1 MFFFLLKKYFNRYFK
16 LKLLK
21 NGSGPKWLNLSTR
34 PFLLATYL
42 KKPNLNTDLNN
53 LKIIEL
59 EKAISFRE
67 SSIKE
72 LEKERD
78 ILNVQIKSL
87 DELKTKKTELETTLK
102 SISDERNDLKNQNIK
117 LNNEEEKRKL
127 DSKKEIEALI
137 TLKQSAED
145 EKQALNNIR
154 VREKEEEFEKM
165 KSQWVKH
172 EKDVENYLKEIC
184 RNYVIKYVGQE
195 EFPHPRNKPDNSIEI
210 MDQLIVFDAKSPSN
224 NNLDNFPK
232 YIKDQT
238 ENLKKYAKHDDVK
251 NDLFLVIPSN
261 TLHVID
267 QFSYKI
273 GEYNVFIVTKDAL
286 EPIILSLKKIEEY
299 EFVDKLSPEER
310 DNVCSVIGKFAHTTK
325 RRIQIDNFFQ
335 REFLNTLDKAK
346 KLPREILESV
356 IEFENAEKLNP
367 PIEKRN
373 KKTIFTKDLKD
384 QVDDIEKDM
393 EMRNISKIK
402 TSITFNKND
411 NNKLV
416 D

>member
-1 MFFFLLKKYFNRYFK
+1 MAGFILL
-16 LKLLK
+16 
-21 NGSGPKWLNLSTR
+21 
-34 PFLLATYL
+34 YL
-42 KKPNLNTDLNN
+42 KKPNLNIDQNN
-53 LKIIEL
+53 LRIIEL
-59 EKAISFRE
+59 EKTLTANE
-67 SSIKE
+67 LSIKE

-78 ILNVQIKSL
+78 ILNIQIKSL
-87 DELKTKKTELETTLK
+87 DEVKTKKTELETILR

-117 LNNEEEKRKL
+117 LNSEEEKRKL

-145 EKQALNNIR
+145 EKQALNSIR

-165 KSQWVKH
+165 KSQWIKH

-224 NNLDNFPK
+224 NNLENFPK

-261 TLHVID
+261 TLHVIN
-267 QFSYKI
+267 QFSYRI
-273 GEYNVFIVTKDAL
+273 GDYNVFVITKDAL

-310 DNVCSVIGKFAHTTK
+310 DNVCSIIGKFAHTTK

-335 REFLNTLDKAK
+335 REFLSTLDKAK

-367 PIEKRN
+367 PIEKR
-373 KKTIFTKDLKD
+373 KKTILTKDLKD
-384 QVDDIEKDM
+384 QVDEIEKDM
-393 EMRNISKIK
+393 ETRNIPKIQ

>member
-1 MFFFLLKKYFNRYFK
+1 MEYIILAVILFGFVLL
-16 LKLLK
+16 
-21 NGSGPKWLNLSTR
+21 
-34 PFLLATYL
+34 YL
-42 KKPNLNTDLNN
+42 KKPNLNIDQNN
-53 LKIIEL
+53 LRIIEL
-59 EKAISFRE
+59 EKNLSFKE

-72 LEKERD
+72 LERKRD
-78 ILNVQIKSL
+78 LLNVQLKSF
-87 DELKTKKTELETTLK
+87 DELKTKNTELETSLR
-102 SISDERNDLKNQNIK
+102 SISEERNDLKNINTK
-117 LNNEEEKRKL
+117 LSNEEEKRVL

-145 EKQALNNIR
+145 EKQANNNLR
-154 VREKEEEFEKM
+154 VREKEEEFDKM

-184 RNYVIKYVGQE
+184 RNYIIKYVGQE

-261 TLHVID
+261 TLNVID

-335 REFLNTLDKAK
+335 REFLSTLDKAK

-356 IEFENAEKLNP
+356 IEFENADKLNP
-367 PIEKRN
+367 PIEKR

-393 EMRNISKIK
+393 EIRNIPKIQ
-402 TSITFNKND
+402 SGITFNNNDDKNQ
-411 NNKLV
+411 LV
-416 D
+416 N

>member
-1 MFFFLLKKYFNRYFK
+1 MEYVILLVIMAGFI
-16 LKLLK
+16 LL
-21 NGSGPKWLNLSTR
+21 
-34 PFLLATYL
+34 YL
-42 KKPNLNTDLNN
+42 KKPNLNIDQNSLR
-53 LKIIEL
+53 IIEL
-59 EKAISFRE
+59 EKTLTSKEF
-67 SSIKE
+67 SIKE

-78 ILNVQIKSL
+78 ILNIQIKSL
-87 DELKTKKTELETTLK
+87 DELKTKKTELETTLR
-102 SISDERNDLKNQNIK
+102 SISDERNDLKNKNIK
-117 LNNEEEKRKL
+117 LNNEEEKRIL

-145 EKQALNNIR
+145 EKQALNNLR
-154 VREKEEEFEKM
+154 VQEEKEAFEQM

-184 RNYVIKYVGQE
+184 RNYIIKYVGQE

-335 REFLNTLDKAK
+335 REFLSTLDKAK

-367 PIEKRN
+367 PIEKR

-393 EMRNISKIK
+393 ETHNIPKIQ
-402 TSITFNKND
+402 TTITFNKD
-411 NNKLV
+411 NKNKLV

>member
-1 MFFFLLKKYFNRYFK
+1 MTGFILL
-16 LKLLK
+16 
-21 NGSGPKWLNLSTR
+21 
-34 PFLLATYL
+34 YL
-42 KKPNLNTDLNN
+42 KKPNLNIDQNN
-53 LKIIEL
+53 LRIIEL
-59 EKAISFRE
+59 EKTLTANE
-67 SSIKE
+67 LSIKE

-78 ILNVQIKSL
+78 ILNIQIKSL
-87 DELKTKKTELETTLK
+87 DEVKTKKTELETILR

-117 LNNEEEKRKL
+117 LNSEEEKRKL

-145 EKQALNNIR
+145 EKQALNSIR

-165 KSQWVKH
+165 KSQWIKH

-224 NNLDNFPK
+224 NNLENFPK

-261 TLHVID
+261 TLHVIN
-267 QFSYKI
+267 QFSYRI
-273 GEYNVFIVTKDAL
+273 GDYNVFVITKDAL

-310 DNVCSVIGKFAHTTK
+310 DNVCSIIGKFAHTTK

-335 REFLNTLDKAK
+335 REFLSTLDKAK

-367 PIEKRN
+367 PIEKR
-373 KKTIFTKDLKD
+373 KKTILTKDLKD
-384 QVDDIEKDM
+384 QVDEIEKDM
-393 EMRNISKIK
+393 ETRNIPKIQ

>member
-1 MFFFLLKKYFNRYFK
+1 MEFIILVVILAGFALL
-16 LKLLK
+16 
-21 NGSGPKWLNLSTR
+21 
-34 PFLLATYL
+34 YL
-42 KKPNLNTDLNN
+42 KKPNLNIDKNN
-53 LKIIEL
+53 SRIIEL
-59 EKAISFRE
+59 EKNLSFKE

-72 LEKERD
+72 LEKEKD
-78 ILNVQIKSL
+78 ILNVQIKFL
-87 DELKTKKTELETTLK
+87 DELKTKKTELETSLK
-102 SISDERNDLKNQNIK
+102 SVSDERNDLKNQNIK
-117 LNNEEEKRKL
+117 LNNDEEKRIL

-137 TLKQSAED
+137 TLRRSAED
-145 EKQALNNIR
+145 EKQSLNTLR
-154 VREKEEEFEKM
+154 VQEKEDEFEEM

-184 RNYVIKYVGQE
+184 RNYIIKYVGQE

-261 TLHVID
+261 TLNVID

-273 GEYNVFIVTKDAL
+273 GDYNVFIVTKDAL

-335 REFLNTLDKAK
+335 REFLSTLDKAK

-367 PIEKRN
+367 PIEKR

-393 EMRNISKIK
+393 EIRNIPKIQ
-402 TSITFNKND
+402 TSITFNKD
-411 NNKLV
+411 ETNKLG

>member
-1 MFFFLLKKYFNRYFK
+1 MEYIILAVITIGFVLL
-16 LKLLK
+16 
-21 NGSGPKWLNLSTR
+21 
-34 PFLLATYL
+34 YL
-42 KKPNLNTDLNN
+42 KKPNLNIDQNN
-53 LKIIEL
+53 SRIIEL
-59 EKAISFRE
+59 EKNLSFKE

-72 LEKERD
+72 LERQRD
-78 ILNVQIKSL
+78 LLNVQLKSF
-87 DELKTKKTELETTLK
+87 DELKTKNTELETSLK
-102 SISDERNDLKNQNIK
+102 SVSEERNELKNINTK
-117 LNNEEEKRKL
+117 LSNQEEKRVL

-137 TLKQSAED
+137 TLKQSTED
-145 EKQALNNIR
+145 EKQANNNLR

-224 NNLDNFPK
+224 NNLENFPK

-238 ENLKKYAKHDDVK
+238 ENLKKYAKYDNVK

-261 TLHVID
+261 TLNVID

-335 REFLNTLDKAK
+335 REFLSTLDKAK

-367 PIEKRN
+367 PIEKR

-384 QVDDIEKDM
+384 QVNDIEKDM
-393 EMRNISKIK
+393 EMRNIPKIQ
-402 TSITFNKND
+402 SGITFNNMMMIRIS
-411 NNKLV
+411 
-416 D
+416 

>member
-1 MFFFLLKKYFNRYFK
+1 MEYIILAVIMIGFVLL
-16 LKLLK
+16 
-21 NGSGPKWLNLSTR
+21 
-34 PFLLATYL
+34 YL
-42 KKPNLNTDLNN
+42 KKSNLNIDQNN
-53 LKIIEL
+53 SRIIEL
-59 EKAISFRE
+59 EKNLSFKE

-72 LEKERD
+72 LERQRD
-78 ILNVQIKSL
+78 LLNVQLKSF
-87 DELKTKKTELETTLK
+87 DELKTKNTELETSLK
-102 SISDERNDLKNQNIK
+102 SVSEQRNELKNINTK
-117 LNNEEEKRKL
+117 LSNQEEKRVL

-137 TLKQSAED
+137 TLKQSTED
-145 EKQALNNIR
+145 EKQANNNLR

-224 NNLDNFPK
+224 NNLENFPK

-238 ENLKKYAKHDDVK
+238 ENLKKYAKYDNVK

-261 TLHVID
+261 TLNVID

-335 REFLNTLDKAK
+335 REFLSTLDKAK

-367 PIEKRN
+367 PIEKR

-384 QVDDIEKDM
+384 QVNDIEKDM
-393 EMRNISKIK
+393 EMRNIPKIQ
-402 TSITFNKND
+402 SGITFNNNDDKNQ
-411 NNKLV
+411 LV
-416 D
+416 N

>member
-1 MFFFLLKKYFNRYFK
+1 MEYIILVVIIAGFGFLYKQ
-16 LKLLK
+16 
-21 NGSGPKWLNLSTR
+21 
-34 PFLLATYL
+34 
-42 KKPNLNTDLNN
+42 KPNTNIDQNN
-53 LKIIEL
+53 SRIIEL
-59 EKAISFRE
+59 EKNLSSKE

-72 LEKERD
+72 LEKEKD
-78 ILNVQIKSL
+78 ILNVQMKSL
-87 DELKTKKTELETTLK
+87 EELKTKKTELETALK
-102 SISDERNDLKNQNIK
+102 SVSDERNDLKNKNIK
-117 LNNEEEKRKL
+117 LNNEEEKRIL

-137 TLKQSAED
+137 TLKQSAEQ
-145 EKQALNNIR
+145 EKQVLNNKR
-154 VREKEEEFEKM
+154 VSEKAKEFEEI
-165 KSQWVKH
+165 KSQWGRH
-172 EKDVENYLKEIC
+172 EKDVENCIREIC
-184 RNYVIKYVGQE
+184 RNNIIKYIGQE
-195 EFPHPRNKPDNSIEI
+195 DFPHPRNKPDNSIEI
-210 MDQLIVFDAKSPSN
+210 MDQLIVFDAKSPAN

-238 ENLKKYAKHDDVK
+238 ESLKKYAKHDDVK

-261 TLHVID
+261 TLNVID

-273 GEYNVFIVTKDAL
+273 GDYNVFVVTKDAL

-367 PIEKRN
+367 PMEKR
-373 KKTIFTKDLKD
+373 KKIIYTKELKD
-384 QVDDIEKDM
+384 QVDEVEKDM
-393 EMRNISKIK
+393 EIRNIPKIQ
-402 TSITFNKND
+402 TNISFNKD
-411 NNKLV
+411 IS
-416 D
+416 

>member
-1 MFFFLLKKYFNRYFK
+1 MEYIILVVIMLGFALL
-16 LKLLK
+16 
-21 NGSGPKWLNLSTR
+21 
-34 PFLLATYL
+34 YL
-42 KKPNLNTDLNN
+42 KKPNSNTDLNN
-53 LKIIEL
+53 LRIIEL

-72 LEKERD
+72 LEKEKD
-78 ILNVQIKSL
+78 ILNVQIKSF

-154 VREKEEEFEKM
+154 VHEKEEEFEKM

-224 NNLDNFPK
+224 NNLENFPK

-335 REFLNTLDKAK
+335 REFLSTLDKAK

-367 PIEKRN
+367 PIEKR

-393 EMRNISKIK
+393 EIRNIPRIK
-402 TSITFNKND
+402 TSITFNKD
-411 NNKLV
+411 DKNKLV

>member
-1 MFFFLLKKYFNRYFK
+1 MEYVILLVIMAGFI
-16 LKLLK
+16 LL
-21 NGSGPKWLNLSTR
+21 
-34 PFLLATYL
+34 YL
-42 KKPNLNTDLNN
+42 KKPNLNIDQNSLR
-53 LKIIEL
+53 IIEL
-59 EKAISFRE
+59 EKTLTSKEF
-67 SSIKE
+67 SIKE

-78 ILNVQIKSL
+78 ILNIQIKSL
-87 DELKTKKTELETTLK
+87 DELKTKKTELETTLR
-102 SISDERNDLKNQNIK
+102 SISDERNDLKNKNIK
-117 LNNEEEKRKL
+117 LNNEEEKRIL

-145 EKQALNNIR
+145 EKQALNNLR
-154 VREKEEEFEKM
+154 VEEEKEAFEQM

-184 RNYVIKYVGQE
+184 RNYIIKYVGQE

-310 DNVCSVIGKFAHTTK
+310 DNVCSVIGKFAHNTK

-335 REFLNTLDKAK
+335 REFLSTLDKAK

-356 IEFENAEKLNP
+356 IEFENSEKLTP
-367 PIEKRN
+367 PIEKR

-393 EMRNISKIK
+393 ETHNIPKIQ
-402 TSITFNKND
+402 TTITFNKD
-411 NNKLV
+411 NKNKLV

>member
-1 MFFFLLKKYFNRYFK
+1 MEFIILVVIMAGFALL
-16 LKLLK
+16 
-21 NGSGPKWLNLSTR
+21 
-34 PFLLATYL
+34 YL
-42 KKPNLNTDLNN
+42 KKPNLNIDKNN
-53 LKIIEL
+53 SRIIEL
-59 EKAISFRE
+59 EKNLSFKE

-72 LEKERD
+72 LEKEKD
-78 ILNVQIKSL
+78 ILNIQIKFL
-87 DELKTKKTELETTLK
+87 DELKTKKTELETSLK
-102 SISDERNDLKNQNIK
+102 SVSDERNDLKNKNIK
-117 LNNEEEKRKL
+117 LNNDEEKRIL

-137 TLKQSAED
+137 TLRRSAED
-145 EKQALNNIR
+145 EKQSLNTLR
-154 VREKEEEFEKM
+154 VQEKEDEFEEM

-184 RNYVIKYVGQE
+184 RNYIIKYVGQE

-210 MDQLIVFDAKSPSN
+210 MDQLIIFDAKSPSN

-261 TLHVID
+261 TLNVID

-273 GEYNVFIVTKDAL
+273 GDYNVFIVTKDAL

-335 REFLNTLDKAK
+335 REFLSTLDKAK

-367 PIEKRN
+367 PIEKR

-393 EMRNISKIK
+393 EIRNIPKIQ
-402 TSITFNKND
+402 TSITFNKD
-411 NNKLV
+411 ETNKLG

>member
-1 MFFFLLKKYFNRYFK
+1 MEYIILLVIMAGFI
-16 LKLLK
+16 LL
-21 NGSGPKWLNLSTR
+21 
-34 PFLLATYL
+34 YL
-42 KKPNLNTDLNN
+42 KKPKLNIDQNSLR
-53 LKIIEL
+53 IIEL
-59 EKAISFRE
+59 EKTLTSKEF
-67 SSIKE
+67 SIKE

-78 ILNVQIKSL
+78 ILNIQIKSL
-87 DELKTKKTELETTLK
+87 DELKTKKTELETTLR
-102 SISDERNDLKNQNIK
+102 SISDERNDLKNKNIK
-117 LNNEEEKRKL
+117 LNNEEEKRIL

-145 EKQALNNIR
+145 EKQALNNLR
-154 VREKEEEFEKM
+154 VQEEKEAFEQM

-184 RNYVIKYVGQE
+184 RNYIIKYVGQE

-273 GEYNVFIVTKDAL
+273 GEYNVFVVTKDAL

-310 DNVCSVIGKFAHTTK
+310 DNVCSVIGRFAHNTK

-335 REFLNTLDKAK
+335 REFLSTLDKAK

-367 PIEKRN
+367 PIEKR

-393 EMRNISKIK
+393 ETHNIPKIQ
-402 TSITFNKND
+402 TTITFNKD
-411 NNKLV
+411 NKNKLV

>member
-1 MFFFLLKKYFNRYFK
+1 MEFIILVVIMAGFALL
-16 LKLLK
+16 
-21 NGSGPKWLNLSTR
+21 
-34 PFLLATYL
+34 YL
-42 KKPNLNTDLNN
+42 KKPNLNIDKNN
-53 LKIIEL
+53 SRIIEL
-59 EKAISFRE
+59 EKNLSFKE

-72 LEKERD
+72 LEKEKD
-78 ILNVQIKSL
+78 ILNIQIKFL
-87 DELKTKKTELETTLK
+87 DELKTKKTELETSLK
-102 SISDERNDLKNQNIK
+102 SVSDERNDLKNQNIK
-117 LNNEEEKRKL
+117 LNNDEEKRIL

-137 TLKQSAED
+137 TLRRSAED
-145 EKQALNNIR
+145 EKQSLNTLR
-154 VREKEEEFEKM
+154 VQEKEDEFEEM

-184 RNYVIKYVGQE
+184 RNYIIKYVGQE

-261 TLHVID
+261 TLNVID

-335 REFLNTLDKAK
+335 REFLSTLDKAK

-367 PIEKRN
+367 PIEKR

-393 EMRNISKIK
+393 EIRNIPKIQ
-402 TSITFNKND
+402 TSITFNKD
-411 NNKLV
+411 ETNKLG

>member
-1 MFFFLLKKYFNRYFK
+1 MEYIILLVIMAGFI
-16 LKLLK
+16 LL
-21 NGSGPKWLNLSTR
+21 
-34 PFLLATYL
+34 YL
-42 KKPNLNTDLNN
+42 KKPNLNIDQNN
-53 LKIIEL
+53 LRIIEL
-59 EKAISFRE
+59 EKTLTAKE
-67 SSIKE
+67 LSIKE

-78 ILNVQIKSL
+78 ILNIQIKSL
-87 DELKTKKTELETTLK
+87 DEVKTKKTELETILR

-145 EKQALNNIR
+145 EKQALNSIR

-165 KSQWVKH
+165 KSQWIKH

-210 MDQLIVFDAKSPSN
+210 MDQLIVFDAKSPYN
-224 NNLDNFPK
+224 NNLENFPK

-261 TLHVID
+261 TLHVIN
-267 QFSYKI
+267 QFSYRI
-273 GEYNVFIVTKDAL
+273 GDYNVFVITKDAL

-310 DNVCSVIGKFAHTTK
+310 DNVCSIIGKFAHTTK

-335 REFLNTLDKAK
+335 REFLSTLDKAK

-367 PIEKRN
+367 PIEKR
-373 KKTIFTKDLKD
+373 KKTILTKDLKD
-384 QVDDIEKDM
+384 QVDEIEKDM
-393 EMRNISKIK
+393 ETRNIPKIQ

>member
-1 MFFFLLKKYFNRYFK
+1 MEYIILAVIMIGFVLL
-16 LKLLK
+16 
-21 NGSGPKWLNLSTR
+21 
-34 PFLLATYL
+34 YL
-42 KKPNLNTDLNN
+42 KKPNLNIDQNN
-53 LKIIEL
+53 SRIIEL
-59 EKAISFRE
+59 EKNLSFKE

-72 LEKERD
+72 LERQRD
-78 ILNVQIKSL
+78 LLNVQLKSF
-87 DELKTKKTELETTLK
+87 DELKTKNTELETSLK
-102 SISDERNDLKNQNIK
+102 SVSEERNDLKNINTK
-117 LNNEEEKRKL
+117 LSNQEEKRVL

-137 TLKQSAED
+137 TLKQSTED
-145 EKQALNNIR
+145 EKQANNNLR

-224 NNLDNFPK
+224 NNLENFPK

-238 ENLKKYAKHDDVK
+238 ENLKKYAKYDNVK

-261 TLHVID
+261 TLNVID

-335 REFLNTLDKAK
+335 REFLSTLDKAK

-367 PIEKRN
+367 PIEKR

-384 QVDDIEKDM
+384 QVNDIEKDM
-393 EMRNISKIK
+393 EMRNIPKIQ
-402 TSITFNKND
+402 SGITFNNNDDKNQ
-411 NNKLV
+411 LV
-416 D
+416 N

>member
-1 MFFFLLKKYFNRYFK
+1 MEYIILLVIMAGFI
-16 LKLLK
+16 LL
-21 NGSGPKWLNLSTR
+21 
-34 PFLLATYL
+34 YL
-42 KKPNLNTDLNN
+42 KKPNVNIDQNSLR
-53 LKIIEL
+53 IIEL
-59 EKAISFRE
+59 EKTLTGKEF
-67 SSIKE
+67 SIKE

-78 ILNVQIKSL
+78 ILNIQIKSL
-87 DELKTKKTELETTLK
+87 DELKTKKTELETTLR
-102 SISDERNDLKNQNIK
+102 SISDERNDLKNKNIK
-117 LNNEEEKRKL
+117 LNNEEEKRIL

-145 EKQALNNIR
+145 EKQALNNLR
-154 VREKEEEFEKM
+154 VQEEKEAFEQM

-184 RNYVIKYVGQE
+184 RNYIIKYVGQE

-310 DNVCSVIGKFAHTTK
+310 DNVCSVIGKFAHNTK

-335 REFLNTLDKAK
+335 REFLSTLDKAK

-367 PIEKRN
+367 PIEKR

-393 EMRNISKIK
+393 ETHNIPKIQ
-402 TSITFNKND
+402 TTITFNKD
-411 NNKLV
+411 NKNKLV

>member
-1 MFFFLLKKYFNRYFK
+1 MEYVILLVIMAGFI
-16 LKLLK
+16 LL
-21 NGSGPKWLNLSTR
+21 
-34 PFLLATYL
+34 YL
-42 KKPNLNTDLNN
+42 KKPNLNIDQNSLR
-53 LKIIEL
+53 IIEL
-59 EKAISFRE
+59 EKTLTSKEF
-67 SSIKE
+67 SIKE

-78 ILNVQIKSL
+78 ILNIQIKSL
-87 DELKTKKTELETTLK
+87 DELKTKKTELETTLR
-102 SISDERNDLKNQNIK
+102 SISDERNDLKNKNIK
-117 LNNEEEKRKL
+117 LNNEEEKRIL

-145 EKQALNNIR
+145 EKQVLNNLR
-154 VREKEEEFEKM
+154 VQEEKEAFEQM

-184 RNYVIKYVGQE
+184 RNYIIKYVGQE

-310 DNVCSVIGKFAHTTK
+310 DNVCSVIGRFAHNTK

-335 REFLNTLDKAK
+335 REFLSTLDKAK

-367 PIEKRN
+367 PIEKR

-393 EMRNISKIK
+393 ETHNIPKIQ
-402 TSITFNKND
+402 TTITFNKD
-411 NNKLV
+411 NKNKLV

>member
-1 MFFFLLKKYFNRYFK
+1 MEYVILLVIMAGFI
-16 LKLLK
+16 LL
-21 NGSGPKWLNLSTR
+21 
-34 PFLLATYL
+34 YL
-42 KKPNLNTDLNN
+42 KKPNLNIDQNSLR
-53 LKIIEL
+53 IIEL
-59 EKAISFRE
+59 EKTLTSKEF
-67 SSIKE
+67 SIKE

-78 ILNVQIKSL
+78 ILNIQIKSL
-87 DELKTKKTELETTLK
+87 DELKTKKTELETTLR
-102 SISDERNDLKNQNIK
+102 SISDERNDLKNKNIK
-117 LNNEEEKRKL
+117 LNNEEEKRIL

-145 EKQALNNIR
+145 EKQTLNNLR
-154 VREKEEEFEKM
+154 VQEEKEAFEQM

-184 RNYVIKYVGQE
+184 RNYIIKYVGQE

-310 DNVCSVIGKFAHTTK
+310 DNVCSVIGKFAHNLSL
-325 RRIQIDNFFQ
+325 IHI
-335 REFLNTLDKAK
+335 
-346 KLPREILESV
+346 
-356 IEFENAEKLNP
+356 
-367 PIEKRN
+367 
-373 KKTIFTKDLKD
+373 
-384 QVDDIEKDM
+384 
-393 EMRNISKIK
+393 
-402 TSITFNKND
+402 
-411 NNKLV
+411 
-416 D
+416 

>member
-1 MFFFLLKKYFNRYFK
+1 MEFIILVVIMAGFALL
-16 LKLLK
+16 
-21 NGSGPKWLNLSTR
+21 
-34 PFLLATYL
+34 YL
-42 KKPNLNTDLNN
+42 KKPNLNIDKNN
-53 LKIIEL
+53 SRIIEL
-59 EKAISFRE
+59 EKNLSFKE

-72 LEKERD
+72 LEKEKD
-78 ILNVQIKSL
+78 ILNVQIKFL
-87 DELKTKKTELETTLK
+87 DELKTKKTELETSLK
-102 SISDERNDLKNQNIK
+102 SVSDERNDLKNKNIK
-117 LNNEEEKRKL
+117 LNNDEEKRIL

-137 TLKQSAED
+137 TLRRSAED
-145 EKQALNNIR
+145 EKQSLNTLR
-154 VREKEEEFEKM
+154 VQEKEDEFEEM

-184 RNYVIKYVGQE
+184 RNYIIKYVGQE

-210 MDQLIVFDAKSPSN
+210 MDQLIIFDAKSPSN

-261 TLHVID
+261 TLNVID

-273 GEYNVFIVTKDAL
+273 GDYNVFIVTKDAL

-335 REFLNTLDKAK
+335 REFLSTLDKAK

-367 PIEKRN
+367 PIEKR

-393 EMRNISKIK
+393 EIRNIPKIQ
-402 TSITFNKND
+402 TSITFNKD
-411 NNKLV
+411 ETNKLG

>member
-1 MFFFLLKKYFNRYFK
+1 MEYIILAVIMIGFVLL
-16 LKLLK
+16 
-21 NGSGPKWLNLSTR
+21 
-34 PFLLATYL
+34 YL
-42 KKPNLNTDLNN
+42 KKPNLNIDQNN
-53 LKIIEL
+53 LRIIEL
-59 EKAISFRE
+59 EKNLSFKE

-72 LEKERD
+72 LERQRD
-78 ILNVQIKSL
+78 LLNVQLKSF
-87 DELKTKKTELETTLK
+87 DELKTKNTELETSLK
-102 SISDERNDLKNQNIK
+102 SVSEERNDLKNINTK
-117 LNNEEEKRKL
+117 LSNQEEKRVL

-137 TLKQSAED
+137 TLKQSTED
-145 EKQALNNIR
+145 EKQANNNLR

-224 NNLDNFPK
+224 NNLENFPK

-238 ENLKKYAKHDDVK
+238 ENLKKYAKYDNVK

-261 TLHVID
+261 TLNVID

-335 REFLNTLDKAK
+335 REFLSTLDKAK

-367 PIEKRN
+367 PIEKR

-384 QVDDIEKDM
+384 QVNDIEKDM
-393 EMRNISKIK
+393 EMRNIPKIQ
-402 TSITFNKND
+402 SGITFNNNDDKNQ
-411 NNKLV
+411 LV
-416 D
+416 N

>member
-1 MFFFLLKKYFNRYFK
+1 MEYIILAVIMIGFVLL
-16 LKLLK
+16 
-21 NGSGPKWLNLSTR
+21 
-34 PFLLATYL
+34 YL
-42 KKPNLNTDLNN
+42 KKPNLNIDQNN
-53 LKIIEL
+53 SRIIEL
-59 EKAISFRE
+59 EKNLSFKE

-72 LEKERD
+72 LERQRD
-78 ILNVQIKSL
+78 LLNVQLKSF
-87 DELKTKKTELETTLK
+87 DELKTKNTELETSLK
-102 SISDERNDLKNQNIK
+102 SVSEERNDLKNINTK
-117 LNNEEEKRKL
+117 LSNQEEKRVL

-137 TLKQSAED
+137 TLKQSTED
-145 EKQALNNIR
+145 EKQANNNLR

-224 NNLDNFPK
+224 NNLENFPK

-238 ENLKKYAKHDDVK
+238 ENLKKYAKYDNVK

-261 TLHVID
+261 TLNVID

-335 REFLNTLDKAK
+335 REFLSTLDKAK

-367 PIEKRN
+367 PIEKR

-384 QVDDIEKDM
+384 QVNDIEKDM
-393 EMRNISKIK
+393 EMRNIPKIQ
-402 TSITFNKND
+402 SGITFNNNDDKNQLA
-411 NNKLV
+411 N
-416 D
+416 

>member
-1 MFFFLLKKYFNRYFK
+1 MEYIILAVIMIGFVLL
-16 LKLLK
+16 
-21 NGSGPKWLNLSTR
+21 
-34 PFLLATYL
+34 YL
-42 KKPNLNTDLNN
+42 KKSNLNIDQNN
-53 LKIIEL
+53 SRIIEL
-59 EKAISFRE
+59 EKNLSFKE

-72 LEKERD
+72 LERQRD
-78 ILNVQIKSL
+78 LLNVQLKSF
-87 DELKTKKTELETTLK
+87 DELKTKNTELETSLK
-102 SISDERNDLKNQNIK
+102 SVSEERNELKNINTK
-117 LNNEEEKRKL
+117 LSNQEEKRVL

-137 TLKQSAED
+137 TLKQSTED
-145 EKQALNNIR
+145 EKQANNNLR

-224 NNLDNFPK
+224 NNLENFPK

-238 ENLKKYAKHDDVK
+238 ENLKKYAKYDNVK

-261 TLHVID
+261 TLNVID

-335 REFLNTLDKAK
+335 REFLSTLDKAK

-367 PIEKRN
+367 PIEKR

-384 QVDDIEKDM
+384 QVNDIEKDM
-393 EMRNISKIK
+393 EMRNIPKIQ
-402 TSITFNKND
+402 SGITFNNNDDKNQ
-411 NNKLV
+411 LV
-416 D
+416 N

>member
-1 MFFFLLKKYFNRYFK
+1 MEYIILAVILFGFVLL
-16 LKLLK
+16 
-21 NGSGPKWLNLSTR
+21 
-34 PFLLATYL
+34 YL
-42 KKPNLNTDLNN
+42 KKPNLNIDQNN
-53 LKIIEL
+53 LRIIEL
-59 EKAISFRE
+59 EKNLSFKE

-72 LEKERD
+72 LERKRD
-78 ILNVQIKSL
+78 LLNVQLKSF
-87 DELKTKKTELETTLK
+87 DELKTKNTELETSLR
-102 SISDERNDLKNQNIK
+102 SISDERNDLKNINTK
-117 LNNEEEKRKL
+117 LSNEEEKRVL

-145 EKQALNNIR
+145 EKQANNNLR
-154 VREKEEEFEKM
+154 VREKEEEFDKM

-184 RNYVIKYVGQE
+184 RNYIIKYVGQE

-224 NNLDNFPK
+224 NNLDNFSK

-261 TLHVID
+261 TLNVID

-335 REFLNTLDKAK
+335 REFLSTLDKAK

-367 PIEKRN
+367 PIEKR

-393 EMRNISKIK
+393 EIRNIPKIQ
-402 TSITFNKND
+402 SGITFNNNDDKNQ
-411 NNKLV
+411 LV
-416 D
+416 N

>member
-1 MFFFLLKKYFNRYFK
+1 MEYIILLVIMAGFI
-16 LKLLK
+16 LL
-21 NGSGPKWLNLSTR
+21 
-34 PFLLATYL
+34 YL
-42 KKPNLNTDLNN
+42 KKPKLNIDQNSLR
-53 LKIIEL
+53 IIEL
-59 EKAISFRE
+59 EKTLTSKEF
-67 SSIKE
+67 SIKE

-78 ILNVQIKSL
+78 ILNIQIKSL
-87 DELKTKKTELETTLK
+87 DELKTKKTELETTLR
-102 SISDERNDLKNQNIK
+102 SISDERNDLKNKNIK
-117 LNNEEEKRKL
+117 LNNEEEKRIL

-145 EKQALNNIR
+145 EKQALNNLR
-154 VREKEEEFEKM
+154 VEEEKEAFEQM

-184 RNYVIKYVGQE
+184 RNYIIKYVGQE

-273 GEYNVFIVTKDAL
+273 GEYNVFVVTKDAL

-310 DNVCSVIGKFAHTTK
+310 DNVCSVIGKFAHNTK

-335 REFLNTLDKAK
+335 REFLSTLDKAK

-356 IEFENAEKLNP
+356 IEFENSEKLNP
-367 PIEKRN
+367 PIEKR

-393 EMRNISKIK
+393 ETHNIPKIQ
-402 TSITFNKND
+402 TTITFNKD
-411 NNKLV
+411 NKNKLV

>member
-1 MFFFLLKKYFNRYFK
+1 MEYIILLVIMAGFI
-16 LKLLK
+16 LL
-21 NGSGPKWLNLSTR
+21 
-34 PFLLATYL
+34 YL
-42 KKPNLNTDLNN
+42 KKPKLNIDQNSLR
-53 LKIIEL
+53 IIEL
-59 EKAISFRE
+59 EKTLTSKEF
-67 SSIKE
+67 SIKE

-78 ILNVQIKSL
+78 ILNIQIKSL
-87 DELKTKKTELETTLK
+87 DELKTKKTELETTLR
-102 SISDERNDLKNQNIK
+102 SISDERNDLKNKNIK
-117 LNNEEEKRKL
+117 LNNEEEKRIL

-145 EKQALNNIR
+145 EKQALNNLR
-154 VREKEEEFEKM
+154 VQEEKEAFEQM

-184 RNYVIKYVGQE
+184 RNYIIKYVGQE

-273 GEYNVFIVTKDAL
+273 GEYNVFVVTKDAL

-310 DNVCSVIGKFAHTTK
+310 DNVCSVIGKFAHNTK

-335 REFLNTLDKAK
+335 REFLSTLDKAK

-367 PIEKRN
+367 PIEKR

-393 EMRNISKIK
+393 ETHNIPKIQ
-402 TSITFNKND
+402 TTITFNKD
-411 NNKLV
+411 NKNKLV

>member
-1 MFFFLLKKYFNRYFK
+1 MEYIILAVILFGFVLL
-16 LKLLK
+16 
-21 NGSGPKWLNLSTR
+21 
-34 PFLLATYL
+34 YL
-42 KKPNLNTDLNN
+42 KKPNLNIDQNN
-53 LKIIEL
+53 LRIIEL
-59 EKAISFRE
+59 EKNLSFKE

-72 LEKERD
+72 LERKRD
-78 ILNVQIKSL
+78 LLNVQLKSF
-87 DELKTKKTELETTLK
+87 DELKTKNTELETSLR
-102 SISDERNDLKNQNIK
+102 SISEERNDLKNINTK
-117 LNNEEEKRKL
+117 LSNEEEKRVL

-145 EKQALNNIR
+145 EKQANNNLR

-165 KSQWVKH
+165 KSQWVEH

-184 RNYVIKYVGQE
+184 RNYIIKYVGQE

-261 TLHVID
+261 TLNVID

-335 REFLNTLDKAK
+335 REFLSTLDKAK

-367 PIEKRN
+367 PIEKR

-393 EMRNISKIK
+393 EIRNIRKIQ
-402 TSITFNKND
+402 SGITFNNNDDKNQ
-411 NNKLV
+411 LV
-416 D
+416 N

>member
-1 MFFFLLKKYFNRYFK
+1 MEYIILAVILFGFVLL
-16 LKLLK
+16 
-21 NGSGPKWLNLSTR
+21 
-34 PFLLATYL
+34 YL
-42 KKPNLNTDLNN
+42 KKPNLNIDQNN
-53 LKIIEL
+53 LRIIEL
-59 EKAISFRE
+59 EKNLSFKE

-72 LEKERD
+72 LERKRD
-78 ILNVQIKSL
+78 LLNVQLKSF
-87 DELKTKKTELETTLK
+87 DELKTKNTELETSLR
-102 SISDERNDLKNQNIK
+102 SISEERNDLKNINTK
-117 LNNEEEKRKL
+117 LSNEEEKRVL

-145 EKQALNNIR
+145 EKQANNNLR

-165 KSQWVKH
+165 KSQWVEH

-224 NNLDNFPK
+224 NNLENFPK
-232 YIKDQT
+232 YIKSQT
-238 ENLKKYAKHDDVK
+238 ENLKKYAKHDNVK

-261 TLHVID
+261 TLNVID

-335 REFLNTLDKAK
+335 REFLSTLDKAK

-367 PIEKRN
+367 PIEKR

-384 QVDDIEKDM
+384 QVNDIEKDM
-393 EMRNISKIK
+393 EMRNIPKIQ
-402 TSITFNKND
+402 SGITFNNNDDKNQ
-411 NNKLV
+411 LV
-416 D
+416 N

>member
-1 MFFFLLKKYFNRYFK
+1 MAGFILL
-16 LKLLK
+16 
-21 NGSGPKWLNLSTR
+21 
-34 PFLLATYL
+34 YL
-42 KKPNLNTDLNN
+42 KKPNLNVDQNN
-53 LKIIEL
+53 LRIIEL
-59 EKAISFRE
+59 EKNLTAKE
-67 SSIKE
+67 LSIKE
-72 LEKERD
+72 LEKDRD
-78 ILNVQIKSL
+78 ILNIQIKSL
-87 DELKTKKTELETTLK
+87 DEVKTKKTELETILR

-117 LNNEEEKRKL
+117 LNSEEEKRKL

-145 EKQALNNIR
+145 EKQALNSIR

-165 KSQWVKH
+165 KSQWIKH

-210 MDQLIVFDAKSPSN
+210 MDQLIVFDAKSPYN
-224 NNLDNFPK
+224 NNLENFPK

-261 TLHVID
+261 TLHVIN
-267 QFSYKI
+267 QFSYRI
-273 GEYNVFIVTKDAL
+273 GDYNVFVITKDAL

-310 DNVCSVIGKFAHTTK
+310 DNVCSIIGKFAHTTK

-335 REFLNTLDKAK
+335 REFLSTLDKAK

-367 PIEKRN
+367 PIEKR
-373 KKTIFTKDLKD
+373 KKIILTKDLKD
-384 QVDDIEKDM
+384 QVDEIEKDM
-393 EMRNISKIK
+393 ETRNIPKIQ

>member
-1 MFFFLLKKYFNRYFK
+1 MEYIILAVIMIGFVLL
-16 LKLLK
+16 
-21 NGSGPKWLNLSTR
+21 
-34 PFLLATYL
+34 YL
-42 KKPNLNTDLNN
+42 KKPNLNIDQNN
-53 LKIIEL
+53 SRIIEL
-59 EKAISFRE
+59 EKNLSFKE

-72 LEKERD
+72 LERQRD
-78 ILNVQIKSL
+78 LLNVQLKSF
-87 DELKTKKTELETTLK
+87 DELKTKNTELETSLK
-102 SISDERNDLKNQNIK
+102 SVSEERNDLKNINTK
-117 LNNEEEKRKL
+117 LSNQEEKRVL

-137 TLKQSAED
+137 TLKQSTED
-145 EKQALNNIR
+145 EKQANNNLR

-224 NNLDNFPK
+224 NNLENFPK

-238 ENLKKYAKHDDVK
+238 ENLKKYAKYDNVK

-261 TLHVID
+261 TLNVID

-335 REFLNTLDKAK
+335 REFLSTLDKAK

-367 PIEKRN
+367 PIEKR

-393 EMRNISKIK
+393 EIRNIPKIQ
-402 TSITFNKND
+402 SGITFNNNDDKNQ
-411 NNKLV
+411 LV
-416 D
+416 N